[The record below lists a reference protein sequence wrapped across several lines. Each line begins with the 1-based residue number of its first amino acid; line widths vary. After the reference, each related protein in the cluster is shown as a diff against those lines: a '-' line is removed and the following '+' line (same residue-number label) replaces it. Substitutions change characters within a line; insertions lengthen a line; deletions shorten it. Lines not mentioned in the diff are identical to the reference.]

1 MHPREVLKRERE
13 TLARNKKSQLRI
25 QELQAKRKKK
35 SWFSAKR
42 ESDLRGDS
50 EALLHG
56 LDRLTANSLE
66 PQMVLGM
73 ILIRAH
79 NLRNADGRLGKSDPY
94 ATIRFGSEVIGRTAT
109 VKDCLDPEWFA
120 GIRGVL
126 PLGDEATEVVI
137 EVWDDDGGGGAI
149 AASRR
154 VESRHQLVS
163 IARGRGWS
171 LFRV

>member
-1 MHPREVLKRERE
+1 MHPGEVLKREME

-35 SWFSAKR
+35 SWFASKQ

-79 NLRNADGRLGKSDPY
+79 NLRNTDCMGKSDPY
-94 ATIRFGSEVIGRTAT
+94 ATIRFGSEIIGRTAT
-109 VKDCLDPEWFA
+109 NNV
-120 GIRGVL
+120 
-126 PLGDEATEVVI
+126 TT
-137 EVWDDDGGGGAI
+137 
-149 AASRR
+149 
-154 VESRHQLVS
+154 
-163 IARGRGWS
+163 
-171 LFRV
+171 